1 MMLFEKQ
8 NVLKTFQSAKVLFKK
23 KKVEVF
29 KRHFQTWCLLMAV
42 WFFMAT
48 YGISKVVYLANH
60 NFYLTTFTLEVEP
73 NWTNI
78 ELIFMD
84 FFNFFSRF
92 ESMDLKIFELKEF
105 QTNPISDNLNPTSS
119 WSGIKWI
126 KFELIFIEFFEY
138 LLPFRINR
146 IANYWIERISNKFQ
160 FDLTS
165 IFCFCIAGWSL
176 HVLV

>member
-1 MMLFEKQ
+1 MPKFY
-8 NVLKTFQSAKVLFKK
+8 SR
-23 KKVEVF
+23 KKVEFF

-42 WFFMAT
+42 AFFMAT

-84 FFNFFSRF
+84 FFNFFSPF

-105 QTNPISDNLNPTSS
+105 QTNPISDNLTR
-119 WSGIKWI
+119 IKWI
-126 KFELIFIEFFEY
+126 EFEWIFMDFSEY

-146 IANYWIERISNKFQ
+146 FTNFWIESMSNKFQ
-160 FDLTS
+160 FDSTS
-165 IFCFCIAGWSL
+165 IFCIAGWSL